1 MERVL
6 KFDGAYDPKVFK
18 FDRRFTSEGCGIAQG
33 PRSGPGSEGSKGSE
47 GKVSPSAMSMKS
59 ALRYFLLCL
68 QCCLMKSHSPLPEA
82 EISNTSEPG
91 YCVSIVCTQS
101 EHLKARPTGGT
112 VRRRRNSVRSLL
124 SSSVFPTA
132 PRSSFLWKGPDCS
145 SRDVLPEGSE
155 KK

>member
-6 KFDGAYDPKVFK
+6 KFD
-18 FDRRFTSEGCGIAQG
+18 RRFASEGCGIAQG

-47 GKVSPSAMSMKS
+47 GSEGEVSPSAMSMKS
-59 ALRYFLLCL
+59 ALRDLRLCH
-68 QCCLMKSHSPLPEA
+68 QCCMTESHSPLPEA
-82 EISNTSEPG
+82 EILQRISEPG
-91 YCVSIVCTQS
+91 SCVSIACTQS

-145 SRDVLPEGSE
+145 SRDVLPEGSV